1 MARSQTDSEPRGL
14 VVNYNPRVPQT
25 QTNRLWKLSAMGFT
39 FVSMIIAGG
48 LIGWGLSWVF
58 GQTQQERIFI
68 VTGAVIGIIVGMVDF
83 IRDALKAIKNN
94 EQ

>member
-1 MARSQTDSEPRGL
+1 M
-14 VVNYNPRVPQT
+14 PQT

>member
-1 MARSQTDSEPRGL
+1 VTREHVDPQSMC
-14 VVNYNPRVPQT
+14 PRVPYNLRMSKT
-25 QTNRLWKLSAMGFT
+25 QSKRFWRLSAMGFT

-58 GQTQQERIFI
+58 GQAEHERTFI
-68 VTGAVIGIIVGMVDF
+68 VAGAVIGIVVGMVDF

-94 EQ
+94 